1 MARNIV
7 ITGATGDI
15 AKEIIKAL
23 PNDHLILV
31 SRSRT
36 ALVEQYGNLP
46 NVTLLTNEELLASK
60 QSFDVDILINNAGF
74 GIFKNFDE
82 LTDDEITEQFVINTL
97 MPIQL
102 TRQLKPR
109 VQLINIASI
118 AGKLPT
124 SKSSIY
130 AASKAAMI
138 TFSDVLRM
146 ENPQL
151 IVTTVNT
158 GPVRTKFH
166 KDNGD
171 YLEKVG
177 KSAILASK
185 VADKIVSNLGKRKRE
200 LNLPWTLSTAAK
212 IRAIFPS
219 LIDFLSTKFFNF
231 K

>member
-1 MARNIV
+1 MVKNIV

-15 AKEIIKAL
+15 AKEIVSLLSKT
-23 PNDHLILV
+23 NDHLILV

-36 ALVEQYGNLP
+36 ALEKLYGQLA
-46 NVTLLTNEELLASK
+46 NVTLLTNDELLTAE
-60 QSFDVDILINNAGF
+60 QSYDVDILINNAGF
-74 GIFKNFDE
+74 GIFKDFTE
-82 LTDDEITEQFVINTL
+82 LTDSEITEQFVINTL

-109 VQLINIASI
+109 LQLINIASI

-124 SKSSIY
+124 RKSSIY
-130 AASKAAMI
+130 AASKAALI
-138 TFSDVLRM
+138 TFSDALRM

-166 KDNGD
+166 KNNGD
-171 YLEKVG
+171 YLNKVD
-177 KSAILASK
+177 KSAISAAK
-185 VADKIVSNLGKRKRE
+185 VADKIVNNFGKRKRE

-212 IRAIFPS
+212 LRSLFPS
-219 LIDFLSTKFFNF
+219 LVDLKLKNF
-231 K
+231 